1 MAGYVIHI
9 AIGQE
14 YLKKHKEIK
23 EDYEEFIKGVVAPD
37 FVIPKSKSHYGKSP
51 AYTNLKEFLNNN
63 DINNSFNR
71 GQFLHLITDYLFYNY
86 YLDTFSN
93 EYIYNDYDILNE
105 QLIKKYDIKL
115 IDSIKDAVKDF
126 VLFKEGETKI
136 LSIELANKLIEEI
149 SDLNIDNVVKEVNN
163 NDLKWNIYK
172 NIV

>member
-63 DINNSFNR
+63 NIKDSFNR

-86 YLDTFSN
+86 YLDNFSK
-93 EYIYNDYDILNE
+93 EFIYNDYDILNE
-105 QLIKKYDIKL
+105 YLIKKYDVKL
-115 IDSIKDAVKDF
+115 IEMVKDF

-136 LSIELANKLIEEI
+136 LNIELVNKLIEEI
-149 SDLNIDNVVKEVNN
+149 SDLNIDKVAKEVNN
-163 NDLKWNIYK
+163 DNLKWNTYK
-172 NIV
+172 GLI